1 METLITRLSWAILAV
16 ALPACSHSLPEYTAK
31 PVPTKLSQPTSSVTV
46 PAAPAPDSRLP
57 VVLTVDLMPLEKALA
72 AAVPD
77 KFSDADHPL
86 GVDYRW
92 TMVRDGEPEVSI
104 QDGLV
109 TVRSSYRGDIE
120 SRTVARGCRIDPIYP
135 IVDTTAQLTLRQ
147 EGDFLVFGLTNPQ
160 MTMGTKPESDAKCN
174 MFNIPVKDQL
184 PELLNRDSLV
194 QQMGQAVERG
204 AFKISLHDLWDRLQ
218 GPMAMTVVPM
228 NTQLCLYGKPA
239 EMTVG
244 EIKGTQQQTM
254 IPILV
259 KETPTAMVEDQ
270 CRKAA
275 GSPLKVAS
283 GSVANDGRPY
293 KVLTSVGVPYSLINQ
308 SLQSKLFHQELTFG
322 GYLKDHV
329 VVERATASDAS
340 GRMLITV
347 ETSGDVK
354 GNIYYW
360 GTPQMDSSGPLM
372 TVPDLQMAN
381 ESKAMLDEIK
391 IGYWQRIDQ
400 QLKDKLQT
408 ASTIDLSDRL
418 GKIRSA
424 MTGQHKAGDLT
435 LDMLMGKQ
443 YPQRAYSTPTGI
455 VADILL
461 EGTASAAGRVPVQS
475 TPARS
480 TIPGAA
486 SVGPKQPRPM

>member
-1 METLITRLSWAILAV
+1 MRLTTGLSWVVLAV
-16 ALPACSHSLPEYTAK
+16 TLPACSHTLPEYTAK
-31 PVPTKLSQPTSSVTV
+31 PVPTKLSQPTSSAAV

-57 VVLTVDLMPLEKALA
+57 VVLSVDLMPIEQALA

-77 KFSDADHPL
+77 RFSEADHPL

-92 TMVRDGEPEVSI
+92 TMVRDGDPDVSI

-109 TVRSSYRGDIE
+109 TVHSAYRGDIE
-120 SRTVARGCRIDPIYP
+120 ARTVARGCRIDPIYP
-135 IVDTTAQLTLRQ
+135 IVETTAQLTLRR
-147 EGDFLVFGLTNPQ
+147 EGDFLVFGLSNPQ

-184 PELLNRDSLV
+184 PELLNKDTLV

-204 AFKISLHDLWDRLQ
+204 DFKISLHDLWDRLQ
-218 GPMAMTVVPM
+218 SPMALTVVPM

-239 EMTVG
+239 EMIVG
-244 EIKGTQQQTM
+244 DLKGTQHQAT

-270 CRKAA
+270 CRKTAV
-275 GSPLKVAS
+275 SPLKVAS
-283 GSVANDGRPY
+283 GSATSDGRPY
-293 KVLTSVGVPYSLINQ
+293 KVLTSVGVPYSLLNQ

-322 GYLKDHV
+322 GFVKDHI
-329 VVERATASDAS
+329 VVERTTASDAS

-347 ETSGDVK
+347 ETSGDVNGK
-354 GNIYYW
+354 IYYW
-360 GTPQMDSSGPLM
+360 GTPQIDSSGPVM

-408 ASTIDLSDRL
+408 ASTVDLSDRL

-435 LDMLMGKQ
+435 LEMLMAKQ
-443 YPQRAYSTPTGI
+443 SPQRAYSTPAGI
-455 VADILL
+455 VADVLL

-480 TIPGAA
+480 TIPGSAA
-486 SVGPKQPRPM
+486 AKPRPLTPM